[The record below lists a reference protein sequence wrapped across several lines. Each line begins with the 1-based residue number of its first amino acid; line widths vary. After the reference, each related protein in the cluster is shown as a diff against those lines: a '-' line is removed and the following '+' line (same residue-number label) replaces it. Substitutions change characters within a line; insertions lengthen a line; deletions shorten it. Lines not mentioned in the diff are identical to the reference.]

1 MCSHCNQ
8 NCANGKLFTSI
19 LDLITNLNDE
29 IKWVFVATFQIRM
42 RTNLPVFPIKE
53 ISVRRRY
60 AKIAIIDLLLT
71 VMTCKLIVGF
81 DI

>member
-1 MCSHCNQ
+1 
-8 NCANGKLFTSI
+8 
-19 LDLITNLNDE
+19 
-29 IKWVFVATFQIRM
+29 M